1 MNMDQVILI
10 SSDSS
15 APASPEN
22 YQDNYYKNDFK
33 SSDVSPE
40 KSLVVHKTVESLV
53 KMSQDSGLSL
63 GVSPQ
68 QKDRDVLSEACLRGY
83 DSDIVDLGYGEIPY
97 EDVGSNIHPSADIVA
112 LKDTADNLG
121 TNSGNSGS
129 DYNMKENPPDL
140 FSEALNQLRTLL
152 PSSHDK
158 EDDQKKKK
166 KGRSN
171 KEAILEEKMQKKAEK
186 EKKKAEAA
194 LDKAMKQAAAASS
207 RLKKPG
213 ECLKTIK
220 VVVDNALIQEKFGGA
235 LLSALEEIEVERC
248 MQSQPIPSTV
258 TWLRQIIE
266 HSIDEDSQKLEV
278 ITKYKEEDYALLIW
292 MWDMV
297 KSQMQSGIFIA
308 SVLSVASSLPGKKM
322 TLLIYDSEKYSRNK
336 KPQKK
341 GIYYTESSPSEDELL
356 EALVELQLRHGCQY
370 HLVHTPEELGAAIG
384 QLTKA
389 IAVKPFKLE
398 KQEEQMEE
406 TDWFAAGD
414 SNDCVKV
421 DKHGNGMLQLWRQQL
436 CQFPLA
442 SLATAE
448 AISAV
453 YPSPR
458 ALLEA
463 YKCCKSEKE
472 GLLLLQDIKVRRAA
486 GPLAT
491 VQRIGPELSK
501 KIFKFFNSSDGDE
514 LL

>member
-1 MNMDQVILI
+1 MDMEQVILI

-22 YQDNYYKNDFK
+22 YQDNHYKNDFK

-40 KSLVVHKTVESLV
+40 KSPVVYKTVESLV

-68 QKDRDVLSEACLRGY
+68 QKDRDADACLRGY
-83 DSDIVDLGYGEIPY
+83 DSDIVDLGYSEIPY
-97 EDVGSNIHPSADIVA
+97 EDVGSNIHPSADVVA
-112 LKDTADNLG
+112 LKDSDDNLG
-121 TNSGNSGS
+121 ANSGNSGS

-158 EDDQKKKK
+158 DDDQKKKK
-166 KGRSN
+166 KGRVN

-194 LDKAMKQAAAASS
+194 LHKAMKQAAAASS

-213 ECLKTIK
+213 ECLK
-220 VVVDNALIQEKFGGA
+220 
-235 LLSALEEIEVERC
+235 
-248 MQSQPIPSTV
+248 
-258 TWLRQIIE
+258 
-266 HSIDEDSQKLEV
+266 LEV

-292 MWDMV
+292 TWDMV

-308 SVLSVASSLPGKKM
+308 SVLSVSSSLPGKKM

-341 GIYYTESSPSEDELL
+341 GSYYTESSPSEDELL

-398 KQEEQMEE
+398 KQEELMEE